1 MSSIDSKSS
10 LDHNNKKKEVLLIK
24 AIAMLSL
31 VRWYNILLMVIA
43 LYLSSV
49 YILNPKVA
57 KLELLKDLQ
66 LHLNVFAIAA
76 LLMAGYIINSFY
88 DFEKDMINHPEKTVF
103 GRVISKSSCLNT
115 YIILLLIGFVLSAFI
130 DWKVFIFNV
139 GFSFSL
145 WVYSHKLRKKAL
157 TGEMGASLLTIAPFA
172 SISLYYMHT
181 NSTIILFVGYIFAIT
196 FTREVV
202 KKMVSLKGDLLVNE
216 KSIPILFGI
225 RNTKYI
231 ILILMLLSIC
241 PIVVIF
247 PEIINKQI
255 AYYFGFSLLMI
266 ILSILLLKNSKTPTH
281 FNKINNIYKII
292 LVLAIASII
301 LY

>member
-24 AIAMLSL
+24 VIAMLSL

-103 GRVISKSSCLNT
+103 GRMISKSSCLNT
-115 YIILLLIGFVLSAFI
+115 Y
-130 DWKVFIFNV
+130 
-139 GFSFSL
+139 
-145 WVYSHKLRKKAL
+145 
-157 TGEMGASLLTIAPFA
+157 
-172 SISLYYMHT
+172 
-181 NSTIILFVGYIFAIT
+181 
-196 FTREVV
+196 
-202 KKMVSLKGDLLVNE
+202 
-216 KSIPILFGI
+216 
-225 RNTKYI
+225 
-231 ILILMLLSIC
+231 
-241 PIVVIF
+241 
-247 PEIINKQI
+247 
-255 AYYFGFSLLMI
+255 
-266 ILSILLLKNSKTPTH
+266 
-281 FNKINNIYKII
+281 
-292 LVLAIASII
+292 
-301 LY
+301 